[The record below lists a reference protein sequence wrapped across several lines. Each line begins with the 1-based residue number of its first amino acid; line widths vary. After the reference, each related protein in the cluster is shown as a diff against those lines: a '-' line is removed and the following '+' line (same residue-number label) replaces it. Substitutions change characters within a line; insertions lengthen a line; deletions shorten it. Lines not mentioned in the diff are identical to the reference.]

1 MKATTTKSRSL
12 KTSEFQEK
20 IVGYRTKLKKKKK
33 NLQPPEILACWQ
45 GKYEMEKATNK
56 YHWDIY
62 TGINYKK

>member
-33 NLQPPEILACWQ
+33 TSNHLRFWLV
-45 GKYEMEKATNK
+45 GKANMKWKKQLIN
-56 YHWDIY
+56 I
-62 TGINYKK
+62 TGIFILG